1 MYLNTL
7 INKHI
12 TQLIELTTSALPV
25 SNSLELDS
33 FVSGTVSSMSS
44 VASIYFKL
52 LLGLSGLLPENC
64 CNSVSLGSWAL
75 TRGSLKELK
84 LEIKLT
90 YLMNNGLK
98 CSWSNSAR
106 ARLNLTQHPLRSS
119 SSYSMARSISGV
131 IGLRLTSHLASTGFK
146 AEPTTNI
153 VMNE

>member
-64 CNSVSLGSWAL
+64 CNSVSLGS
-75 TRGSLKELK
+75 
-84 LEIKLT
+84 
-90 YLMNNGLK
+90 
-98 CSWSNSAR
+98 
-106 ARLNLTQHPLRSS
+106 
-119 SSYSMARSISGV
+119 
-131 IGLRLTSHLASTGFK
+131 
-146 AEPTTNI
+146 
-153 VMNE
+153 